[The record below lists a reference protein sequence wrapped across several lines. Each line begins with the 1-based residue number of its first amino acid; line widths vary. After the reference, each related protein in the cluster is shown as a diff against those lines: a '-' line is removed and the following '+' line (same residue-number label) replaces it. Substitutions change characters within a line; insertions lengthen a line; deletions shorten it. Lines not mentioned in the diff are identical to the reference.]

1 MPPMIVSRLSFGRR
15 TSFGRKKE
23 VEPTPLSPVLLVKPF
38 SGASANVDAHTNT
51 AAEYQPAGTD
61 EATVQASESAPEAAL
76 AITAESATESEAA
89 PVPPSPARSPARL
102 SGVRRAVVAAAAA
115 AASPLAASPSASRSG
130 GKPRRSS
137 TLSSRSPSHSSALI
151 WSKSPRSALAA
162 PESEK
167 VMVEVGGVRFAT
179 TSATLAKA
187 EYFRKS
193 LKENA
198 DKENGSSSASE
209 PRTLFVDRDPDVF
222 RLLLS
227 CLRHDR
233 VILPEGDADLFRR
246 ALLDA
251 IFYGYV
257 WLLEEVKAAVI
268 DHLGLPAAKAIM
280 ATYNRAHPGKPM
292 RARKKREKARLFD
305 VKWAS
310 LDAAFDPATGCLPSL
325 FFRKADAAHAA
336 KAAAAARWSSVQ
348 HETCPSRGQ
357 PALLKALDAVR
368 GAAAASAARDEDSPP
383 PPTPPPPRPP
393 PPPPP
398 CSQGKG
404 CRPRE
409 RLPLSPLEE
418 WAHFMADYD

>member
-1 MPPMIVSRLSFGRR
+1 MPPPRQGDPARGRR
-15 TSFGRKKE
+15 R
-23 VEPTPLSPVLLVKPF
+23 PLP
-38 SGASANVDAHTNT
+38 AT
-51 AAEYQPAGTD
+51 AA
-61 EATVQASESAPEAAL
+61 
-76 AITAESATESEAA
+76 
-89 PVPPSPARSPARL
+89 
-102 SGVRRAVVAAAAA
+102 
-115 AASPLAASPSASRSG
+115 PLAAD
-130 GKPRRSS
+130 
-137 TLSSRSPSHSSALI
+137 
-151 WSKSPRSALAA
+151 ALARRLPFHADASPA
-162 PESEK
+162 P
-167 VMVEVGGVRFAT
+167 
-179 TSATLAKA
+179 
-187 EYFRKS
+187 
-193 LKENA
+193 
-198 DKENGSSSASE
+198 
-209 PRTLFVDRDPDVF
+209 
-222 RLLLS
+222 
-227 CLRHDR
+227 
-233 VILPEGDADLFRR
+233 RR

-268 DHLGLPAAKAIM
+268 DHLGLPAAKAMARPLATDLDSVSAQSRRDLPQAIM

-336 KAAAAARWSSVQ
+336 KATVPAALLPSPLPLTPLPPLALAAAASLTPPLPSRLLPLNPAAPRQPLFLSAQAAAAARWSSVQ

>member
-1 MPPMIVSRLSFGRR
+1 
-15 TSFGRKKE
+15 
-23 VEPTPLSPVLLVKPF
+23 
-38 SGASANVDAHTNT
+38 
-51 AAEYQPAGTD
+51 
-61 EATVQASESAPEAAL
+61 
-76 AITAESATESEAA
+76 
-89 PVPPSPARSPARL
+89 
-102 SGVRRAVVAAAAA
+102 
-115 AASPLAASPSASRSG
+115 
-130 GKPRRSS
+130 
-137 TLSSRSPSHSSALI
+137 
-151 WSKSPRSALAA
+151 
-162 PESEK
+162 
-167 VMVEVGGVRFAT
+167 MVEVGGVRFAT

-227 CLRHDR
+227 
-233 VILPEGDADLFRR
+233 R

-268 DHLGLPAAKAIM
+268 DHLGLPAAKAMARPLATDLDSVSAQSRRDLPQAIM

-336 KAAAAARWSSVQ
+336 KATAAAAARWSSVQ

>member
-1 MPPMIVSRLSFGRR
+1 M
-15 TSFGRKKE
+15 
-23 VEPTPLSPVLLVKPF
+23 
-38 SGASANVDAHTNT
+38 
-51 AAEYQPAGTD
+51 
-61 EATVQASESAPEAAL
+61 
-76 AITAESATESEAA
+76 
-89 PVPPSPARSPARL
+89 
-102 SGVRRAVVAAAAA
+102 
-115 AASPLAASPSASRSG
+115 
-130 GKPRRSS
+130 
-137 TLSSRSPSHSSALI
+137 
-151 WSKSPRSALAA
+151 
-162 PESEK
+162 
-167 VMVEVGGVRFAT
+167 
-179 TSATLAKA
+179 
-187 EYFRKS
+187 
-193 LKENA
+193 
-198 DKENGSSSASE
+198 
-209 PRTLFVDRDPDVF
+209 
-222 RLLLS
+222 
-227 CLRHDR
+227 
-233 VILPEGDADLFRR
+233 ILPEGDADLFRRPLPLSPPTPSPAASPSMPPLPAPRR

-268 DHLGLPAAKAIM
+268 DHLGLPAAKAMARPLATDLDSVSAQSRRDLPQAIM

-336 KAAAAARWSSVQ
+336 KATVPAALLPSPLPPTPLPPLALAAAASLTPPLPSRLLPLNPAAPRQPLFLSAQAAAAARWSSVQ